1 MIVEQH
7 TLTIMEMLVLRARLR
22 LEIAGMSGRGPTAL
36 SRLRKHGY
44 RGQRLKVLADLCRD
58 IDATSAAF
66 EKLADLKQA
75 VL

>member
-22 LEIAGMSGRGPTAL
+22 LELAGLKPSGPAATTV
-36 SRLRKHGY
+36 LRKHGY
-44 RGQRLKVLADLCRD
+44 RGQRVKMLADLSRD
-58 IDATSAAF
+58 IDVTLNPALATQQ
-66 EKLADLKQA
+66 QA